1 MQKAEEE
8 IKRFILLFK
17 WPQSQHEFACRQ
29 FYLSFLSSAVLSAA
43 MNGEMKG
50 RHKNRVRASVLE
62 PERDTRNLWAPAP
75 GTSY

>member
-43 MNGEMKG
+43 MNGEMKEES
-50 RHKNRVRASVLE
+50 SVLE
-62 PERDTRNLWAPAP
+62 PERDTHNLWAPAP
-75 GTSY
+75 GTSD

>member
-50 RHKNRVRASVLE
+50 RHKNQVCLNR
-62 PERDTRNLWAPAP
+62 RDTHNLWAPAP